1 MGRYIFPALS
11 YMIFRAI
18 TLTLFFLIVSPAQS
32 VELRNQLADH
42 PAPYLALH
50 GSDPVAWQTWN
61 SDVMEL
67 ARQQK
72 PLVIYEP
79 GGAWM
84 WLRNQNLFRGLY
96 RKTGRIEAAAEVDEE
111 FRGILQLTN

>member
-67 ARQQK
+67 ARQQNK
-72 PLVIYEP
+72 IVY
-79 GGAWM
+79 
-84 WLRNQNLFRGLY
+84 LY
-96 RKTGRIEAAAEVDEE
+96 IGYFACHWCHAMQQESYKNEKIAEFWRKR
-111 FRGILQLTN
+111 F